1 MPKRVDH
8 EERRQHIAGA
18 LLRVLSRDG
27 LDAVSLRHVATEAGV
42 TAGMVQHY
50 FPSKD
55 AMMQVAM
62 RAASDR
68 YERRITEQLASL
80 GDEPHPASIIRVLV
94 TNLLPADA
102 DEADDARIALAFQA
116 YAANNATASAELAEG
131 NRTLTGHLAEL
142 LSSADA
148 GGHDPRIA
156 ATALLAT
163 AEGLAVAVLTA
174 QLPRG
179 IAIRALEHH
188 IALLLSP
195 AGHPGAH

>member
-8 EERRQHIAGA
+8 EERRQHIAAA

-27 LDAVSLRHVATEAGV
+27 LNAVSLRHVATEAGV

-55 AMMQVAM
+55 AMMQFAM

-68 YERRITEQLASL
+68 YERRITEQLVSL
-80 GDEPHPASIIRVLV
+80 GDEPPPAPVIRVLV

-102 DEADDARIALAFQA
+102 EEADDARIALAFQA
-116 YAANNATASAELAEG
+116 YAASNPTASSELAEG
-131 NRTLTGHLAEL
+131 NRTLTEYLAGL
-142 LSSADA
+142 LSSA
-148 GGHDPRIA
+148 GRRDPHVA

-163 AEGLAVAVLTA
+163 AEGLAIAVLA
-174 QLPRG
+174 ARLPRD
-179 IAIRALEHH
+179 IATQALEHH
-188 IALLLSP
+188 IALLLCCG
-195 AGHPGAH
+195 GHPE